1 MENFINHAFL
11 VSIKSGGSMVD
22 EYELIPEKEILELK
36 KEINELKS
44 HLGLKKQEDVVNDK
58 KDVEEGQLIFAI
70 KELTEV
76 FKKAVDELK
85 KQDAEPKKDSKSS
98 GKLSEDKDK
107 IDILIEQNNKIAKGI
122 VALADLLE
130 NNLQK
135 LTEGL
140 LQQPKIKYI
149 RIPIPPQENTQ
160 NPSYS
165 PQYNQQY
172 TQPGA
177 VQGAYAQQPSLNP
190 KQLPPQPP
198 LNPSQLK
205 GQVIPKAPS
214 PTLSQRG
221 TQNQNQRIPNLNPQR
236 TSLQKGLLRKQS
248 KRQIR
253 F

>member
-76 FKKAVDELK
+76 FKQAVAELK
-85 KQDAEPKKDSKSS
+85 KQDTEPKKDNKKSEE
-98 GKLSEDKDK
+98 KLSEDKGK

-160 NPSYS
+160 TQYA
-165 PQYNQQY
+165 PQYQPLYNQQTR
-172 TQPGA
+172 TQGSYN
-177 VQGAYAQQPSLNP
+177 QQQPLNP
-190 KQLPPQPP
+190 KRLPPQPP

-205 GQVIPKAPS
+205 GQVIPKAP
-214 PTLSQRG
+214 PTLNQ
-221 TQNQNQRIPNLNPQR
+221 QNLNQGNQRIPNLNPQR
-236 TSLQKGLLRKQS
+236 ANLQQGLMRKPS

>member
-1 MENFINHAFL
+1 
-11 VSIKSGGSMVD
+11 MVD

-44 HLGLKKQEDVVNDK
+44 HMGLKKQEGSREDK

-70 KELTEV
+70 RELTTV
-76 FKKAVDELK
+76 FKQAVDELR
-85 KQDAEPKKDSKSS
+85 KQDTPSKQGNKKSGS
-98 GKLSEDKDK
+98 GKLSGDTDK
-107 IDILIEQNNKIAKGI
+107 IDVLIEQNNKIAKGI

-149 RIPIPPQENTQ
+149 RIPIPPQDANAQ
-160 NPSYS
+160 PPQPQYS
-165 PQYNQQY
+165 QAQYNQQQRPLKY
-172 TQPGA
+172 QQSAP
-177 VQGAYAQQPSLNP
+177 QNAYAQQQQPSLNP
-190 KQLPPQPP
+190 KQLPSQPP

-205 GQVIPKAPS
+205 GQVIPRAPS
-214 PTLSQRG
+214 PSFNQQRPI
-221 TQNQNQRIPNLNPQR
+221 NQNRQRIPNLNPQR
-236 TSLQKGLLRKQS
+236 TNLQQGLMRKPS

>member
-1 MENFINHAFL
+1 
-11 VSIKSGGSMVD
+11 MVD

-44 HLGLKKQEDVVNDK
+44 HLGLKKQEGSSDDK

-76 FKKAVDELK
+76 FKQAVAELK
-85 KQDAEPKKDSKSS
+85 KQDAEPKKDSKNS
-98 GKLSEDKDK
+98 GKLSDDKDK

-149 RIPIPPQENTQ
+149 RIPIPPQENGQTPQYPQQYNPQ
-160 NPSYS
+160 NQ
-165 PQYNQQY
+165 QYNQQY
-172 TQPGA
+172 NQQGA
-177 VQGAYAQQPSLNP
+177 VQGAYAQQQPLNP
-190 KQLPPQPP
+190 KRLPSQPP

-214 PTLSQRG
+214 PTLSQQG
-221 TQNQNQRIPNLNPQR
+221 MQNQRIPNLNPQR
-236 TSLQKGLLRKQS
+236 TSLQKGLLRKPS